1 MCVFFKAKE
10 PLPSRHCKQSCAQDQ
25 QLSCTPAKNSG
36 NSTGDTTRLP
46 HYQVLKTP
54 FLMSWCSFGVKK
66 MEKSNLKRRFSCHCI
81 KEHKWKNQSTKGL
94 IDKIEKIFTK
104 SAKKRRICTSTWPPQ
119 LAWPRPL
126 LAQES
131 QQQVH
136 NVHGPVVAPPSKP
149 PGAATHQGLGLQI
162 PSAAQTLKW
171 KSQAMQ
177 LLQFQF
183 SVSPWCVWGYQSLD
197 DLRIM
202 QKVHLFPSIL
212 LAQVNRYERHSQK
225 RSTTSARD
233 HLFTKSRSKP
243 SSNISL

>member
-1 MCVFFKAKE
+1 MNPKKNTYPWCIFWEGKGHWLLELSCPSSRLSSIHDIGMCVFFKAKE

-46 HYQVLKTP
+46 HYQGLKTP
-54 FLMSWCSFGVKK
+54 FLMSWCSFRVKK

-81 KEHKWKNQSTKGL
+81 KEHEWKHQSTNNKW
-94 IDKIEKIFTK
+94 INRQDRENFHKINKCC
-104 SAKKRRICTSTWPPQ
+104 RICTSTWPPQ

-149 PGAATHQGLGLQI
+149 PGAA
-162 PSAAQTLKW
+162 
-171 KSQAMQ
+171 
-177 LLQFQF
+177 
-183 SVSPWCVWGYQSLD
+183 
-197 DLRIM
+197 
-202 QKVHLFPSIL
+202 
-212 LAQVNRYERHSQK
+212 
-225 RSTTSARD
+225 
-233 HLFTKSRSKP
+233 
-243 SSNISL
+243 